1 MGHQNIAPF
10 VALRVIQHL
19 VKSNP
24 SPAYIARVGAVFRD
38 NGSGVAGDMK
48 AVVKA
53 VLLDPEARA
62 GDDPATLAKGDGK
75 VREPVLHLVGMLR
88 GLGCQRAPIE
98 PWNGRPMV
106 AYNQNPF
113 NPISVFSFYAP
124 TDLSPGR
131 NVLAPEQKLLTAS
144 EFRQRLWQLEYML
157 RSVGHNGLEQARQ
170 VGLQRLR
177 DAGCG
182 FDALV
187 AAYRNS
193 PRALIDLLGPRYFRG
208 TVPPSL
214 RVELEKLAAT
224 WKTTNAWADEE
235 IVVKLLTMALMH
247 PAYGAIL

>member
-1 MGHQNIAPF
+1 M
-10 VALRVIQHL
+10 
-19 VKSNP
+19 
-24 SPAYIARVGAVFRD
+24 
-38 NGSGVAGDMK
+38 VAG
-48 AVVKA
+48 
-53 VLLDPEARA
+53 
-62 GDDPATLAKGDGK
+62 
-75 VREPVLHLVGMLR
+75 
-88 GLGCQRAPIE
+88 
-98 PWNGRPMV
+98 
-106 AYNQNPF
+106 YQNPF

-144 EFRQRLWQLEYML
+144 EFRQRLWQLEYLL
-157 RSVGHNGLEQARQ
+157 RYDTQSVGFEQAREA
-170 VGLQRLR
+170 GLQRLR

-208 TVPPSL
+208 AVPPSL

-224 WKTTNAWADEE
+224 WKNTYRWSDEE
-235 IVVKLLTMALMH
+235 IVVKLLTMALVH